1 MGGRALT
8 LIVSRGRRNLLRAVV
23 GIASAAAIALTGM
36 TTGAAAQDYPTKP
49 VSMYIGFAPGGGS
62 DVTGRLVS
70 AALQQRLGQPVVPE
84 NRPGAGSTIAADL
97 VANAAPDG
105 YSLMYMSSDGVS
117 LGAALRPD
125 LPYDPMGF
133 EFVARMVGFPYIIAA
148 HPDAPFNTMQELI
161 DYARANPGKVRYGS
175 SGVGSGPQM
184 ATELV
189 SYLAEMKLE
198 HVAYAG
204 AAPAAT
210 AAVAGEIELVVAAPS
225 TVQSHAAA
233 GSLKVLGV
241 TGLQRHP
248 NFPDA
253 PTLAEVGLEETEI
266 TIWWGVVAPK
276 GTPEDIL
283 AKLRAALADTAKD
296 EAFRAQLA
304 DLGYD
309 IIYLDSADFRSF
321 AEQDIV
327 RWTETAKTANIK
339 LE

>member
-1 MGGRALT
+1 M
-8 LIVSRGRRNLLRAVV
+8 
-23 GIASAAAIALTGM
+23 ALTGM

-125 LPYDPMGF
+125 LPYDPIGF

-161 DYARANPGKVRYGS
+161 EYARANPSKVRYGS

-241 TGLQRHP
+241 TGLKRHP

-253 PTLAEVGLEETEI
+253 PTLAEAGLKETEI

-276 GTPEDIL
+276 GTPENVL
-283 AKLRAALADTAKD
+283 SKLREALADTAKD
-296 EAFRAQLA
+296 EAFRTQLA